1 MTSLEELRKSSARV
15 RAAEEE
21 LDAARLA
28 RDDLI
33 RDVRR
38 STKHTVSEIAEAAG
52 VSLATVKTVVRG
64 LRQ

>member
-1 MTSLEELRKSSARV
+1 MTTLDDLRKSSLRV
-15 RAAEEE
+15 KAAEQE
-21 LDAARLA
+21 LEAARLD

-38 STKHTVSEIAEAAG
+38 TTKHTVPEIAEAAG
-52 VSLATVKTVVRG
+52 VSQATVKTVVRG